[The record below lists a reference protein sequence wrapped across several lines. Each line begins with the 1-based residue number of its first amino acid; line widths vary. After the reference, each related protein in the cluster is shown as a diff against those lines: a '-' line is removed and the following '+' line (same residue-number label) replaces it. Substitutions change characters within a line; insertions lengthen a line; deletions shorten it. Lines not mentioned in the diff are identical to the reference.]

1 MKNISVIGSPIEHS
15 LSPYLHQEIYKEI
28 GKKIISTKAHVSKAK
43 LRTFVNN
50 HKNDFYNVTI
60 PHKEK
65 ISPFLESVDVSAD
78 EIGAVNCVAK
88 LKGYNT
94 DWIGFKKAMDENS
107 IKLKNKNCIIL
118 GAGGAARAVAYA
130 LIKSE
135 CNSITILNRSE
146 NRKQTICKWID
157 RFGNFNANLNEAD
170 IIINCTPVGMWP
182 NLNDLPVYNGKI
194 SSNQVVVDTIYNPY
208 ETAFL
213 NYAKK
218 AGAKVINGIDMFI
231 LQGLASINIW
241 EKKDITQ
248 KVNFK
253 KIKKVLKAKLC

>member
-1 MKNISVIGSPIEHS
+1 MKKFSVIGSPIEHS
-15 LSPYLHQEIYKEI
+15 LSPYLHHEIYKEI
-28 GKKIISTKAHVSKAK
+28 GEKIASNKIDVSKAE

-60 PHKEK
+60 PHKEN
-65 ISPFLESVDVSAD
+65 ILPFLESVDASAD

-107 IKLKNKNCIIL
+107 IKLKKKNCIIL

-130 LIKSE
+130 LIKSG
-135 CNSITILNRSE
+135 CNSITIFNRSE
-146 NRKQTICKWID
+146 KRKQAICKWID
-157 RFGNFNANLNEAD
+157 RFGSYNANLVGAD

-182 NLNDLPVYNGKI
+182 NPEQKPVYNGTI
-194 SSNQVVVDTIYNPY
+194 SSNQIVVDTVYNPY

-213 NYAKK
+213 KYAKK
-218 AGAKVINGIDMFI
+218 TGAKIIRGIDMFI
-231 LQGLASINIW
+231 FQGLASINIW
-241 EKKDITQ
+241 EKNDITQ
-248 KVNFK
+248 RVNFN
-253 KIKKVLKAKLC
+253 KIKKVLEEKLC

>member
-28 GKKIISTKAHVSKAK
+28 GKKIISTKVHVSKAK

-65 ISPFLESVDVSAD
+65 ILPFLESVDVSAD

-146 NRKQTICKWID
+146 NRKQTNKDKTWTCIWFKPIRKNYWEYCKSSH
-157 RFGNFNANLNEAD
+157 
-170 IIINCTPVGMWP
+170 NC
-182 NLNDLPVYNGKI
+182 
-194 SSNQVVVDTIYNPY
+194 NQ
-208 ETAFL
+208 
-213 NYAKK
+213 
-218 AGAKVINGIDMFI
+218 GI
-231 LQGLASINIW
+231 
-241 EKKDITQ
+241 
-248 KVNFK
+248 
-253 KIKKVLKAKLC
+253 